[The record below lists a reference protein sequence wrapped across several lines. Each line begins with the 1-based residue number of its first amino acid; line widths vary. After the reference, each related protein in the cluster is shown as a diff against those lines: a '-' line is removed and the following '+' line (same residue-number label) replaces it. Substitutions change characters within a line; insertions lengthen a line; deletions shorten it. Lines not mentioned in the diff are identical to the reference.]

1 MKKNAI
7 LIILICLL
15 SAFNHSTPKKGY
27 LAASLKN
34 ISDGAVLYVFD
45 VDSDKVFR
53 KVIVKDGKFEFEFDL
68 QVPRLCVISNGQ
80 PKYPKDQLGLW
91 LENSNIQITGDYNY
105 LFKAKV
111 EGSNSNKI
119 NEQFKALQKG
129 FDKRLNVLKIKAD
142 TSGNDLVKRSVI
154 NEKALAR
161 KQYKEEKMK
170 LYSEYLESE
179 VAFSYLFSET
189 IAHDSE
195 FTKDEIARLYN
206 KLPSKF
212 KFSKKGELVKDFVS
226 YSEPTHEEGT
236 KFIDF
241 AQFTPEGKTESISG
255 NLGKY
260 TIIDFWASW
269 CKPCRAKH
277 PLMRKLYALYHI
289 KGLNIINISGD
300 TSRKDW
306 QEAIRN
312 DSIPWTNI
320 SDLKGFHNKA
330 FLIYNIRSIPKLILL
345 DKNGLIIDNDFGNK
359 DLEREMK
366 KLFCQ

>member
-7 LIILICLL
+7 LIGLICLL
-15 SAFNHSTPKKGY
+15 SAFNQSTPKKGY
-27 LAASLKN
+27 LTASLKN
-34 ISDGAVLYVFD
+34 IGDGTVLYVTD

-53 KVIVKDGKFEFEFDL
+53 EVIVKDGKFEFEFNIHE
-68 QVPRLCVISNGQ
+68 PRQFTISCGH
-80 PKYPKDQLGLW
+80 PKYPKDQLALW

-119 NEQFKALQKG
+119 EDQFEALKKG
-129 FDKRLNVLKIKAD
+129 VDKRLNILKIKAD
-142 TSGNDLVKRSVI
+142 TSGNDLVKRNVI
-154 NEKALAR
+154 KEKALAR

-170 LYSEYLESE
+170 LYSEYIESE

-189 IAHDSE
+189 IANDPE
-195 FTKDEIARLYN
+195 FTKDEIAQLYN

-212 KFSKKGELVKDFVS
+212 KFSKNGELIKEFIS
-226 YSEPTHEEGT
+226 YTEAPPQVGE
-236 KFIDF
+236 KFIDCS
-241 AQFTPEGKTESISG
+241 QFTPKGKTESISG

-300 TSRKDW
+300 TNRKDW

-330 FLIYNIRSIPKLILL
+330 FLIYNIRSIPKMILL
-345 DKNGLIIDNDFGNK
+345 DKNGIIIDNDFGHK
-359 DLEREMK
+359 DLEQEMK
-366 KLFCQ
+366 KLFRQ